1 MIVFDKGFVCKKISC
16 VLKEKDSMIVFDKG
30 FVCKKISCVLKA
42 YLLKCTYGKT
52 N

>member
-1 MIVFDKGFVCKKISC
+1 
-16 VLKEKDSMIVFDKG
+16 MIVFDKG